1 MNFPSVTI
9 HQYMTSIKTPCTLNF
24 YNNHNN
30 NNYHHEENK
39 NDNWKKK
46 KKKNCIMA
54 TKFSTTVGPEYRPF
68 RLHQIDPHLVVG
80 EGSQHSPKY
89 LHML

>member
-30 NNYHHEENK
+30 YNYHHEENK

-46 KKKNCIMA
+46 KKKIVSWQQN
-54 TKFSTTVGPEYRPF
+54 FLPR
-68 RLHQIDPHLVVG
+68 
-80 EGSQHSPKY
+80 
-89 LHML
+89 